1 MEFWDKKAVIF
12 EKGWGFWKDGVF
24 ENGQVSWKARGF
36 DVTNMGFWKDGVFKK
51 VQGFWRH

>member
-12 EKGWGFWKDGVF
+12 EKERGFLEG
-24 ENGQVSWKARGF
+24 RGF

-51 VQGFWRH
+51 ARGF